1 VPLNIVRESRG
12 LAVVA
17 VALGLC
23 WCSRVPGAAANVA
36 TAATHTVTIEGTRFQ
51 PSALSVNT
59 GDTVV
64 WINKDPFPHT
74 ATAPTGA
81 FDSKDIEPERTWR
94 YVPMKKGTFAYV
106 CSLHPTMKATLQVR

>member
-1 VPLNIVRESRG
+1 MPLNIVRRPLR

-23 WCSRVPGAAANVA
+23 WFSRVPGAAARG
-36 TAATHTVTIEGTRFQ
+36 AAETHTVTIEGTRFQ
-51 PSALSVNT
+51 PSALTVKA

-74 ATAPTGA
+74 ATSKTGA

-94 YVPMKKGTFAYV
+94 YVPTKRGTFAYV
-106 CSLHPTMKATLQVR
+106 CRLHPTMKATLQVR